1 MEFNQIVGNGNAV
14 RTLQKASNGGP
25 LNHAYLLHG
34 TKGTGK
40 RTLARIFAEG
50 IFCRGEEHPCGSCS
64 ACLKVEKGIHPDLMV
79 VQKPEGK
86 VNILVEQVRF
96 LREQVY
102 VRPNESRH
110 RVIIIEESESMNLS
124 AANALLKVLEEP
136 PSYVVFILTA
146 NNISALPETIVSRCL
161 CLEMQEV
168 SLHQAEKWLL
178 SRYPD
183 GEAGM
188 LENALSYGNGNL
200 GRSSAY
206 MEEESC
212 REGFQRALSVA
223 RSLTTEREYDI
234 LEALSPFDGDKE
246 GFLQLLTDLDAVMA
260 QVAAV
265 GAGSVNL
272 REALALAQKI
282 RPMQAVHIHE
292 LVDEIRFK
300 ILYNGNSTLMQNLF
314 CARLKTIMER

>member
-1 MEFNQIVGNGNAV
+1 MKFSDILSNGNAI
-14 RTLQKASNGGP
+14 RTLQNAANGSS
-25 LNHAYLLHG
+25 LNHAYLIHG

-40 RTLARIFAEG
+40 RSLARIFAKA
-50 IFCRGEEHPCGSCS
+50 ILCRGGERPCGNCA

-86 VNILVEQVRF
+86 ANILVEQVRS

-102 VRPNESRH
+102 IRPNESEH
-110 RVIIIEESESMNLS
+110 RVVIIEESETMNLS

-136 PSYVVFILTA
+136 PAYVVFVLTA
-146 NNISALPETIVSRCL
+146 NNISALPETIASRCL

-178 SRYPD
+178 SHYPD
-183 GEAGM
+183 ADAAM
-188 LENALSYGNGNL
+188 LEGALSYGNGNL
-200 GRSSAY
+200 GRSIAY
-206 MEEESC
+206 MEKESC
-212 REGFQRALSVA
+212 REGLDRALSLA

-234 LEALSPFDGDKE
+234 LEALSPLDGDKD
-246 GFLQLLTDLDAVMA
+246 GFLQLLTDFDAVIA

-265 GAGSVNL
+265 GTGSANL
-272 REALALAQKI
+272 REAAALSQKI

-292 LVDEIRFK
+292 LVDEIRGK
-300 ILYNGNSTLMQNLF
+300 ILYNGNGTLMQNLF

>member
-1 MEFNQIVGNGNAV
+1 MAFRQMIGNGNVV
-14 RTLQKASNGGP
+14 RMLQNAANGGS

-40 RTLARIFAEG
+40 KTLARIFAEA
-50 IFCRGEEHPCGSCS
+50 ILCRGENRPCGSCPS
-64 ACLKVEKGIHPDLMV
+64 CLKVEKGIHPDLMV

-86 VNILVEQVRF
+86 ANILVEQVRS

-102 VRPNESRH
+102 LRPNESEH
-110 RVIIIEESESMNLS
+110 RVVIIEESESMNLA

-136 PSYVVFILTA
+136 PQYVVFILTA
-146 NNISALPETIVSRCL
+146 NNISALPETIASRCL

-178 SRYPD
+178 AHYPD
-183 GEAGM
+183 GDADM
-188 LENALSYGNGNL
+188 LETALSYGNGNL
-200 GRSSAY
+200 GRSISY
-206 MEEESC
+206 LEEESC
-212 REGFQRALSVA
+212 RESFERALMLA

-234 LEALSPFDGDKE
+234 LEALSPFDGDKD
-246 GFLQLLTDLDAVMA
+246 GFLNLLTDFDTIMA
-260 QVAAV
+260 QVASMGTGNA
-265 GAGSVNL
+265 AS
-272 REALALAQKI
+272 REAAALSRKI

-292 LVDEIRFK
+292 LVDEIRLK
-300 ILYNGNSTLMQNLF
+300 ILYNGNGTLMQNLF

>member
-1 MEFNQIVGNGNAV
+1 MEFNRIVGNKNAV

-40 RTLARIFAEG
+40 RTLARIFAQA
-50 IFCRGEEHPCGSCS
+50 ILCRGEEHPCGNCS
-64 ACLKVEKGIHPDLMV
+64 ACLKVEKGVHPDLMV

-86 VNILVEQVRF
+86 ANILVEQVRS

-102 VRPNESRH
+102 VRPNESEH

-136 PSYVVFILTA
+136 PPYVVFILTA
-146 NNISALPETIVSRCL
+146 NNISALPETIASRCL

-183 GEAGM
+183 EEAAT

-200 GRSSAY
+200 GRSIAY
-206 MEEESC
+206 MEEESY

-234 LEALSPFDGDKE
+234 LQALSPFDGDKD

-272 REALALAQKI
+272 REAAALAQKI

-292 LVDEIRFK
+292 LVDEIRLK
-300 ILYNGNSTLMQNLF
+300 ILYNGNCTLMQNLF

>member
-1 MEFNQIVGNGNAV
+1 MEFNRIIGNGNAI
-14 RTLQKASNGGP
+14 RTLQNAANGGP

-40 RTLARIFAEG
+40 RTLARIFAEA
-50 IFCRGEEHPCGSCS
+50 ILCRGENRPCGSCA

-86 VNILVEQVRF
+86 ANILVEQVRS

-102 VRPNESRH
+102 IRPNESEH
-110 RVIIIEESESMNLS
+110 RVVIIEESETMNLS

-136 PSYVVFILTA
+136 PAYVVFILTA
-146 NNISALPETIVSRCL
+146 NNISALPETIASRCL

-168 SLHQAEKWLL
+168 SLYQAEKWLL
-178 SRYPD
+178 AHYPD
-183 GEAGM
+183 GEAAM
-188 LENALSYGNGNL
+188 LEGALSYGNGNL
-200 GRSSAY
+200 GRSIAY

-212 REGFQRALSVA
+212 REKFDRALLVA

-234 LEALSPFDGDKE
+234 LEALSPFDGDKD

-260 QVAAV
+260 QVAA
-265 GAGSVNL
+265 AGTGSANL
-272 REALALAQKI
+272 RQAAALAQKI

-292 LVDEIRFK
+292 LMDEIRLK
-300 ILYNGNSTLMQNLF
+300 ILYNGNGTLLQNLF